1 MAGYGF
7 TIIISFIHTGFSIV
21 LHKKYCIH
29 INLREIKKFSISV
42 HGNQFTCKMDGA
54 EHFA

>member
-21 LHKKYCIH
+21 LHKKYRIH